1 MGQKFDAVS
10 FAILKVLQRCEI
22 EQLPY
27 YLVDDKIF
35 PLKDWLMCPYSGL
48 LSEAKMLFNHRLSR
62 ARLTIENAF
71 GVLDARWIFF
81 FFFFR
86 TSCKNVVRYVM
97 AVISLHNYLRQT
109 KNVYYCPT
117 GFVDSED

>member
-10 FAILKVLQRCEI
+10 FAIPPPKVLQRCEI

-48 LSEAKMLFNHRLSR
+48 LSEVKMLFNHTLSI
-62 ARLTIENAF
+62 AHLTIENAF

-81 FFFFR
+81 
-86 TSCKNVVRYVM
+86 
-97 AVISLHNYLRQT
+97 
-109 KNVYYCPT
+109 
-117 GFVDSED
+117 